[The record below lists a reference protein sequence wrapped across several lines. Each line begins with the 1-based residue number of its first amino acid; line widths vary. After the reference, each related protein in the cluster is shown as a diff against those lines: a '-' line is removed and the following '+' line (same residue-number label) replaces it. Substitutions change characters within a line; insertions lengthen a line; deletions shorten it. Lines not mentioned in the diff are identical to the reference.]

1 MALSDLPITEIL
13 GFLTGAINVWLL
25 AKQNIWNWPVGLAN
39 NALYVAVFLRS
50 GLYGD
55 AGLQLVYITLGIYG
69 WWLWAQRQSAGS
81 DEVLHVTKTPS
92 PAWTWLIPM
101 TALAAVGL
109 YFFLSRFTDSTV
121 PQWDALTTALSLAAT
136 YGQAK
141 KYLESW
147 WIWIVADVIYIPL
160 YVYKSLNLT
169 AALYF
174 VFLILCVMG
183 LRSWSAALRES
194 STSNTRAAA

>member
-1 MALSDLPITEIL
+1 
-13 GFLTGAINVWLL
+13 
-25 AKQNIWNWPVGLAN
+25 
-39 NALYVAVFLRS
+39 
-50 GLYGD
+50 
-55 AGLQLVYITLGIYG
+55 
-69 WWLWAQRQSAGS
+69 
-81 DEVLHVTKTPS
+81 
-92 PAWTWLIPM
+92 M